1 MLGMISTSPNCPIE
15 AQWFVGI
22 YTVVIYAP
30 LAFVYVVV
38 ATLFIKHPTAFHPL
52 FVISFFLILLAYTTS
67 NFILFFRNLL
77 EFFFINEF
85 IFSILEFILVSAN
98 YYTQPIVILALLER
112 LAATVFVSNYE
123 KSLQWIP
130 YLIGQFICIIFVV
143 LMSLSQHEG
152 NLINNIQIVLSFVIC
167 SCLVALFLV
176 NRYKTANSVGKSTL
190 TTRYQLAE
198 NIKALRIFVP
208 FIVLDNVISLMFV
221 ITSYTISIA
230 RKFDE
235 DECNKSSSY
244 VPIFTVFR
252 TIAILIQISMAVIVV
267 YMHESMKVWNWR
279 DCYRRSNRSQ
289 DVSITA
295 NRPDRLKIKN
305 VLGKNIVE
313 QETGEN
319 YFAQLSKQWQK
330 V

>member
-1 MLGMISTSPNCPIE
+1 MLGMVSTSPNCPIE

-38 ATLFIKHPTAFHPL
+38 ASLFIKHPNAFHPL

-85 IFSILEFILVSAN
+85 IFSVLEFILVSAN

-130 YLIGQFICIIFVV
+130 YLIGQLICVSFMCPSIRGPGFQIIFVV
-143 LMSLSQHEG
+143 LMSLSQHQAK
-152 NLINNIQIVLSFVIC
+152 LVNNIQVVLSVVIC
-167 SCLVALFLV
+167 VCLVVLFLV

-198 NIKALRIFVP
+198 NIKALRP
-208 FIVLDNVISLMFV
+208 NAHTTFIS
-221 ITSYTISIA
+221 
-230 RKFDE
+230 
-235 DECNKSSSY
+235 
-244 VPIFTVFR
+244 
-252 TIAILIQISMAVIVV
+252 
-267 YMHESMKVWNWR
+267 
-279 DCYRRSNRSQ
+279 
-289 DVSITA
+289 
-295 NRPDRLKIKN
+295 
-305 VLGKNIVE
+305 
-313 QETGEN
+313 
-319 YFAQLSKQWQK
+319 
-330 V
+330 